1 MSELRTYRAIGLMSG
16 TSLDG
21 LDIAYCTFYCGSSW
35 SFELHHA
42 ATIPYDEEWR
52 KRLREAHTLSGRELA
67 QLNVELGIQHGKW
80 VADFIERHEAKVD
93 FIASHGHTVFHQP
106 EAGLTLQIGSP
117 AHIVSEAGCDVIADF
132 RTTDVA
138 RGGQGAPLVPIGDL
152 LLFETYPI
160 CLNLGGIA
168 NMSVKDGMRIEA
180 FDIGLCNIALNH
192 VAEQMGLTYDRDG
205 AFAQEGQ
212 VNEALLNELNAL
224 EFFHQSAPKSLGK
237 EFWLTEFLPIVERLQ
252 LNERDLLRT
261 LVEHIA
267 VQIGRSLS
275 SYASCHVLATGGGA
289 HNSFLVERIK
299 ANTHHTLVVPEKG
312 IVDFKEA
319 LIFAFLGALRLDGK
333 SNSLST
339 VTGALRDSV
348 GGAVYSA
355 R

>member
-1 MSELRTYRAIGLMSG
+1 MSELLTYRAIGLMSG

-21 LDIAYCTFYCGSSW
+21 LDIAYCTFYSGSSW

-42 ATIPYDEEWR
+42 TTIPYDEVWR
-52 KRLREAHTLSGRELA
+52 KRLREAHTLSGLELSK
-67 QLNVELGIQHGKW
+67 LNVELGIQHGKW

-106 EAGLTLQIGSP
+106 EAGLTLQIASP
-117 AHIVSEAGCDVIADF
+117 AHIAAKTGCDVIADF

-138 RGGQGAPLVPIGDL
+138 LGGQGAPLVPIGDL
-152 LLFETYPI
+152 LLFESYPI

-168 NMSVKDGMRIEA
+168 NMSVKDGSGIKA
-180 FDIGLCNIALNH
+180 FDIGLCNMALNH
-192 VAEQMGLTYDRDG
+192 VAEQMGLSFDRDG
-205 AFAQEGQ
+205 AIAQEGQ

-224 EFFHQSAPKSLGK
+224 DFFHQSAPKSLGK
-237 EFWLTEFLPIVERLQ
+237 EFWLTEFLPIVELAQ

-267 VQIGRSLS
+267 VQISRSLT

-289 HNSFLVERIK
+289 HNSFLIERIQ
-299 ANTHHTLVVPEKG
+299 AHTHHTLIVPEKG

-319 LIFAFLGALRLDGK
+319 LIFAFLGALRLSGK